1 MVMPSCGMAKGL
13 GLVHFDKWGVLLSLV
28 TQIPLTQI
36 LTLPTLEILCVSEF
50 DISIIFVQFFV
61 SFFSWLY

>member
-1 MVMPSCGMAKGL
+1 L
-13 GLVHFDKWGVLLSLV
+13 D

-36 LTLPTLEILCVSEF
+36 LTLPTLEIQCVSEF

-61 SFFSWLY
+61 SFGYSWLY